1 MKAIRTVAL
10 CLIGALGGQLHSMHR
25 LTRTGL
31 LLLALLLTSSP
42 AGADSLLLAAN
53 QWPPFTGRNL
63 PGNGLATELVTTAL
77 NRAGYRNEYIE
88 APWARVIK
96 GLQQDQYDVVLT
108 VWYSAERATYG
119 LFSDAYLVNRIR
131 FLQRRGGDIQFR
143 QISDLYPYRIVVTRG
158 YAYAPAFDN
167 DTRLNKYEVTDFLP
181 AASMVAAGRVE
192 LTLED
197 ELVAQYLLRQE
208 PASVREALEFLPTP
222 LAETPLHILVRRSHP
237 QHAQIVAD
245 FNRELAAMRADGTYQ
260 TILQRHGL
268 N

>member
-1 MKAIRTVAL
+1 MPSRTAL
-10 CLIGALGGQLHSMHR
+10 FALL
-25 LTRTGL
+25 
-31 LLLALLLTSSP
+31 LLLTSTSGV
-42 AGADSLLLAAN
+42 AESLRLAAN
-53 QWPPFTGRNL
+53 SWPPFTDRSL
-63 PGNGLATELVTTAL
+63 PGNGLACDLVSTAL

-96 GLQQDQYDVVLT
+96 GLQQGQYDVVLT
-108 VWYSAERATYG
+108 AWYSAERETFG

-131 FLQRRGGDIQFR
+131 FLQRRGGSIQFNR
-143 QISDLYPYRIVVTRG
+143 ISDLYPYRIVVTRG

-208 PASVREALEFLPTP
+208 SASVREALEFLPTP

-260 TILQRHGL
+260 AILQRHGL